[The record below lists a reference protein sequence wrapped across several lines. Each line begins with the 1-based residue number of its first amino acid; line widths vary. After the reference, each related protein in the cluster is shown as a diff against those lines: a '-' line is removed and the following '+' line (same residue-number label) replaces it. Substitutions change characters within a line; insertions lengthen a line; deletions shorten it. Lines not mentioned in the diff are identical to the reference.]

1 MTVSTWLLF
10 LSVSLAAAFSPGPGV
25 LMAISTATTQGA
37 RRAFYSSAGNALG
50 VFIVATTAV
59 AGLGLL
65 LKTSAIAFAALKLA
79 GAAYLIYLGIKA
91 WRQAGRIPASAGESG
106 ADEAALPQ
114 AVEASRLSTFRS
126 GLLVAV
132 SNPKAILFFTAVFPQ
147 FMPPDHVDPLRFLL
161 LTSTFTACTLLS
173 HFFYVAC
180 ASWLKRSVKQSVA
193 RARLAKRTTGV
204 IFIGMGGALLTLTHS
219 K

>member
-1 MTVSTWLLF
+1 MTGSSWILF
-10 LSVSLAAAFSPGPGV
+10 LSVSLAAAFTPGPGV
-25 LMAISTATTQGA
+25 LMAISTASAAGA
-37 RRAFYSSAGNALG
+37 RRALFSSAGNALG

-65 LKTSAIAFAALKLA
+65 LKTSALAFAGLKLA

-91 WRQAGRIPASAGESG
+91 WRSGSALTGTTQPA
-106 ADEAALPQ
+106 AA
-114 AVEASRLSTFRS
+114 AHVDVARVASRISSFRS

-147 FMPPDHVDPLRFLL
+147 FMPPDHVDALRFLM
-161 LTSTFTACTLLS
+161 LTSAFTACTLLS
-173 HFFYVAC
+173 HLFYVTC
-180 ASWLKRSVKQSVA
+180 ASWLKRSVKPSLG
-193 RARLAKRTTGV
+193 RTRFAKRSTGV
-204 IFIGMGGALLTLTHS
+204 IYVGMGGALMTLTNS

>member
-1 MTVSTWLLF
+1 MTLSTWLLF

-25 LMAISTATTQGA
+25 LMAISTAATQGA
-37 RRAFYSSAGNALG
+37 RRALYSSLGNALG

-59 AGLGLL
+59 AGLGLV
-65 LKTSAIAFAALKLA
+65 LKTSALAFGALKVA
-79 GAAYLIYLGIKA
+79 GAAYLIYLGVKT
-91 WRQAGRIPASAGESG
+91 WRQASAAPVQ
-106 ADEAALPQ
+106 ADESAPQ
-114 AVEASRLSTFRS
+114 APVAQASRFNTFRS

-147 FMPPDHVDPLRFLL
+147 FMPPDHIDPTRFLL

-180 ASWLKRSVKQSVA
+180 ASWMKRKVRQSAA
-193 RARLAKRTTGV
+193 RSRFTKRTTGAL
-204 IFIGMGGALLTLTHS
+204 FIGMGGALLTV

>member
-1 MTVSTWLLF
+1 MTISTWLLF

-37 RRAFYSSAGNALG
+37 GRALYSSLGNALG

-59 AGLGLL
+59 AGLGLV
-65 LKTSAIAFAALKLA
+65 LKTSALAFGALKVA
-79 GAAYLIYLGIKA
+79 GAAYLIYLGVKT
-91 WRQAGRIPASAGESG
+91 WRQASAAPAPADASVPSASAV
-106 ADEAALPQ
+106 Q
-114 AVEASRLSTFRS
+114 ASRLSTFRS

-147 FMPPDHVDPLRFLL
+147 FMPPDHIDPMRFLL

-180 ASWLKRSVKQSVA
+180 ASWMKRKVRQSAA
-193 RARLAKRTTGV
+193 RSRFTKRTTGAL
-204 IFIGMGGALLTLTHS
+204 FIGMGGALLTV